1 MWKSKEL
8 GKDLRRRTVGLHMLV
23 QTVVHKQVIQM
34 WHCFPS
40 SGRRPK
46 LLFSQERKLVWLFG
60 NNSQTNKAQACSPL
74 ETKPRWAER
83 VLNEKEESA
92 PKSTL
97 STCSVNGTGNL
108 HEGDG
113 IMKKACLQ
121 ILQPPQINS

>member
-1 MWKSKEL
+1 MCH
-8 GKDLRRRTVGLHMLV
+8 R
-23 QTVVHKQVIQM
+23 
-34 WHCFPS
+34 FPS

-97 STCSVNGTGNL
+97 SSSTGFAASWKNVL
-108 HEGDG
+108 
-113 IMKKACLQ
+113 CLDETRCLEQ
-121 ILQPPQINS
+121 